1 MHDSWFRTCGDVI
14 FQDVLNGYPL
24 FTGNT
29 PLMLSDSYNPFIH
42 TLPWGIFLPVITFIV
57 CQQTVFIGTLGFFK
71 ANV

>member
-42 TLPWGIFLPVITFIV
+42 TCLLYTSSEGLWNIRMLHTAGGEAV
-57 CQQTVFIGTLGFFK
+57 
-71 ANV
+71 